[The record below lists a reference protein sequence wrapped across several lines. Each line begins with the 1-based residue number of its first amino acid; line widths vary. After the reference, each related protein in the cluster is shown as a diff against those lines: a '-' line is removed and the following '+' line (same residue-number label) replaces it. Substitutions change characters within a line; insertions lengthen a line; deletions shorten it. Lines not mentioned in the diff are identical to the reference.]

1 VRRVLAT
8 TALALLLGIALA
20 ACGGDDEEVPTLPPP
35 SLEQWQARVNGYC
48 SDGIQEAVALPPPQT
63 TRQVPEDSQARAAI
77 LIDVH
82 DAVLPLAQPPD
93 QATQIDLWLGELEAD
108 AKLLNKIA
116 VKAASGLD
124 YLTLAGQVDESS
136 GEAANEL
143 GLDQCAGLANAIART
158 P

>member
-1 VRRVLAT
+1 MRSA
-8 TALALLLGIALA
+8 
-20 ACGGDDEEVPTLPPP
+20 TLPPP

-48 SDGIQEAVALPPPQT
+48 SDGIQEAVALPLPET
-63 TRQVPEDSQARAAI
+63 TRQVPEDAQARAAI
-77 LIDVH
+77 LVDVH
-82 DAVLPLAQPPD
+82 NAVLPLAQPPD
-93 QATQIDLWLGELEAD
+93 QATEIDVWMGEIAAD

-124 YLTLAGQVDESS
+124 YLTLAGQIDESS
-136 GEAANEL
+136 GEAANAL